1 MHITKQVKKLALIDA
16 SSYIFRAYY
25 AVKGLATSK
34 GFPTG
39 AIFGFHNM
47 LRKVIDEIA
56 PDYLAVA
63 YDVGGP
69 TFRHEIYPEYKANR
83 KETPED
89 LVPQLPKIKEMVS
102 AYNIYG
108 VECSGFEADDIIG
121 TIVEKLKEDV
131 EVVIVTG
138 DKDFAQL
145 VDKNVTLLDT
155 MKDTVTDLNE
165 VRQKYGK
172 TGRRLLEVFGL
183 SGDTSDNIPGVPGIG
198 MKTAVELIKK
208 YGSIDNIMEK
218 IDDFKGKRR
227 ENLENYAD
235 TALMSRRLFTID
247 SNVPIEVSLDEMG
260 MSEPDTDRLKELF
273 TELEFHTLLKGLN
286 EPGTGI
292 DVPYKTIFDRGE
304 LEEIVKR
311 ASGSEWLSVDLETTS
326 KNPMDAD
333 IVGISLSFEEDSSY
347 YIPIAH
353 DYLGAEKQLPR
364 GETLGLLTPLLTD
377 PGVKKIGQNIKY
389 DYIILKRNGIEISP
403 INFDTMV
410 ASYIINPSRRAH
422 NLDAISLE
430 YLGHRPISYTDVT
443 GKGKGQLSFN
453 MVRIEEAAPYAAED
467 SFLVFKLMPVLKE
480 RLREHELMSLFDD
493 IEVPLISVLA
503 DMEIK
508 GVMVDEGVLKELSLE
523 FARKT
528 GALREKII
536 EEAGQE
542 FNINSPKQLGHI
554 LFEVLGLPVTR
565 RTKTG
570 PSTNSDV
577 LGRLATEHA
586 IAEYILE
593 YRSLTKLI
601 STYVDSL
608 PKLINSKTGRIHTS
622 FNQAITATGRLSS
635 SGPNLQ
641 NIPIRTPEGRRIR
654 EAFIPGEGCVFVSS
668 DYSQIELR
676 VLAHLSGDPVLKDAF
691 LGDEDIHRSTASLI
705 FQVGSNDVT
714 HEMRRRA
721 KTINFGIIYGIS
733 AYGLAKELKIP
744 MSEAQEFIDDYFKK
758 FSGVKTYLEGVMA
771 GALDKGYVTTIMG
784 RKRYLPELKSGDK
797 NTRSNAE
804 RMAINTPVQ
813 GSAADIIKIAMV
825 NLNRRIDKEG
835 LFTNMLIQVHDELV
849 LEAPE
854 DEVERVIEIVREE
867 MEGVMELSVPL
878 KVDIDTGINWSDAH

>member
-467 SFLVFKLMPVLKE
+467 SFLVFRLMPVLKE